1 MPSYVDYP
9 TVDVEGK
16 RFYQLGDQK
25 YYPSIT
31 TILGNTLE
39 PEKAQAL
46 ENWRNWLGKAKADK
60 VRDDA
65 ATRGTN
71 THLMIERKLKGED
84 VRESEFPVEHVRIFN
99 SLKFELQKIN
109 TVLGQE
115 VVLYSDLVQV
125 AGRCDLIAEYDGELS
140 VVDYKTSSRVKSKDE
155 IGDYWLQAAFYAIA
169 HNEMYGTEIT
179 KLVILMGV
187 EKGLPLV
194 FRKRIDE
201 EMVAK
206 LLDRV
211 DKFYV
216 KMGVR

>member
-16 RFYQLGDQK
+16 RFYQLADDK

-31 TILGNTLE
+31 TVLGNTLE

-46 ENWRNWLGKAKADK
+46 ENWRNWMGAAKADK

-65 ATRGTN
+65 AQRGTN
-71 THLMIERKLKGED
+71 THLMLERYLRGED
-84 VRESEFPVEHVRIFN
+84 PRAQDFPDAHSRIFN

-115 VVLYSDLVQV
+115 VVLYSDLLRV
-125 AGRCDLIAEYDGELS
+125 AGRCDLVAEHDGELAI
-140 VVDYKTSSRVKSKDE
+140 VDYKTSSRVKSKDE
-155 IGDYWLQAAFYAIA
+155 IGDYWLQAAFYALG
-169 HNEMYGTEIT
+169 HNERFGTDIS

-194 FRKRIDE
+194 FRKRLDE
-201 EMVAK
+201 ELVTK

-211 DKFYV
+211 HRFYERLL
-216 KMGVR
+216 K

>member
-16 RFYQLGDQK
+16 RFYQLAEDK

-31 TILGNTLE
+31 TVLGHTLE

-46 ENWRNWLGKAKADK
+46 ENWRNWLGTTKAQK
-60 VRDDA
+60 VTADA
-65 ATRGTN
+65 AQRGTN
-71 THLMIERKLKGED
+71 THLMLERFLRGED
-84 VRESEFPVEHVRIFN
+84 PKTQEFPELHVRIFN

-115 VVLYSDLVQV
+115 VVLYSDIVQV
-125 AGRCDLIAEYDGELS
+125 AGRCDLVAEHDGELAI
-140 VVDYKTSSRVKSKDE
+140 VDYKTSSRVKSKDE
-155 IGDYWLQAAFYAIA
+155 IGDYWLQAAFYALA
-169 HNEMYGTEIT
+169 HNERFGTDIS

-194 FRKRIDE
+194 FRKRLNE
-201 EMVAK
+201 ELLEK

-211 DKFYV
+211 HRFYE
-216 KMGVR
+216 RFAR